1 MQTEPRAILFCR
13 RSVSYEVIH
22 ITQVILVIVAILL
35 FGFIIF
41 IHEFGHFFMAKL
53 SGIRVN
59 EFAIGMGPT
68 LLHFTRGETKYA
80 LRAFPIGGFCAME
93 GEDEE
98 SEDDRAFN
106 NKPVWK
112 RILVVIMGAVM
123 NIILG
128 LIIMMIILGQQPAF
142 SSTTIAEFTKGSAT
156 QAAGLKAGDVFTNID
171 GYKIHGD
178 RDLSFALSTANPA
191 KVDIQVLRGGKP
203 VEFKD
208 VKFNT
213 KAVNGKN
220 ILSLDFY
227 VQPIRKNI
235 GTLIT
240 KSVQDTVSTVR
251 MIWYS
256 LIGLITGKYGF
267 NDIAGPVGA
276 ANAIGEAAS
285 IGLQQNFMA
294 AFNNIL
300 MMMMMITVNL
310 GVVNLLPLPAL
321 DGGRLVFLI
330 VEGIRRKPVNPKYE
344 GWVNAAGFCLLI
356 GLMVIITFS
365 DILRLVTGKG
375 LGA

>member
-1 MQTEPRAILFCR
+1 
-13 RSVSYEVIH
+13 
-22 ITQVILVIVAILL
+22 
-35 FGFIIF
+35 
-41 IHEFGHFFMAKL
+41 MAKL

-59 EFAIGMGPT
+59 EFAIGMGPK
-68 LLHFTRGETKYA
+68 LFHFNRGETQYS

-93 GEDEE
+93 GEDED
-98 SEDDRAFN
+98 SSDDQAFN

-128 LIIMMIILGQQPAF
+128 LIIMMVLLGQQPAF
-142 SSTTIAEFTKGSAT
+142 NSTTISKFTNNSAT
-156 QAAGLKAGDVFTNID
+156 QAAGLKAGDVFLSID
-171 GYKIHGD
+171 GYKINGD
-178 RDLSFALSTANPA
+178 RDLSFALATAKPA
-191 KVDIQVLRGGKP
+191 KVNIQVLRDGKTMN
-203 VEFKD
+203 FSD

-213 KAVNGKN
+213 TKVNDKN

-227 VQPIRKNI
+227 VQPIQKNL

-256 LIGLITGKYGF
+256 LLGLISGKYGF

-276 ANAIGEAAS
+276 ASAIGEAAS
-285 IGLQQNFMA
+285 IGLKQNFMA
-294 AFNNIL
+294 GLNNVF
-300 MMMMMITVNL
+300 MMMMIITVNL

-344 GWVNAAGFCLLI
+344 GWVNAAGFALLMC
-356 GLMVIITFS
+356 LMVIITFS

-375 LGA
+375 LGG

>member
-1 MQTEPRAILFCR
+1 MSA
-13 RSVSYEVIH
+13 SYEVIY
-22 ITQVILVIVAILL
+22 ITKVILIVIAILL

-41 IHEFGHFFMAKL
+41 IHEFGHFFTAKL

-68 LLHFTRGETKYA
+68 LFHFTKGETKYA

-98 SEDDRAFN
+98 SEDDHAFN

-142 SSTTIAEFTKGSAT
+142 NSTSIAEFTKGSAT
-156 QAAGLKAGDVFTNID
+156 QAAGLQAGDVFTSID
-171 GYKIHGD
+171 GYKIFGD
-178 RDLSFALSTANPA
+178 KDLSFALATANPA

-203 VEFKD
+203 LEFKN
-208 VKFNT
+208 VQFNT
-213 KAVNGKN
+213 KSVNGKN
-220 ILSLDFY
+220 VLQLDFF
-227 VQPIRKNI
+227 VQPIQKNI
-235 GTLIT
+235 GTLIA
-240 KSVQDTVSTVR
+240 KSAQDTVSTVR

-256 LIGLITGKYGF
+256 LIGLLTGKYGF
-267 NDIAGPVGA
+267 NDMAGPVGA

-300 MMMMMITVNL
+300 FMMMIITVNL
-310 GVVNLLPLPAL
+310 GVVNLLPFPAL

>member
-1 MQTEPRAILFCR
+1 MVIIAI
-13 RSVSYEVIH
+13 V
-22 ITQVILVIVAILL
+22 L

-41 IHEFGHFFMAKL
+41 IHEFGHFFTAKL

-68 LLHFTRGETKYA
+68 LFHFTKGETKYA

-98 SEDDRAFN
+98 SSDDRAFN

-142 SSTTIAEFTKGSAT
+142 SSTAIAEFTKGSAV
-156 QAAGLKAGDVFTNID
+156 QAAGLKAGDVFTSID
-171 GYKIHGD
+171 GYKVYGD
-178 RDLSFALSTANPA
+178 RDLSFALATANPA
-191 KVDIQVLRGGKP
+191 KVDIEVSRAGKP
-203 VEFKD
+203 LTFHD

-220 ILSLDFY
+220 ILQLDFY
-227 VQPIRKNI
+227 VQPIQKNF
-235 GTLIT
+235 GTLIA

-256 LIGLITGKYGF
+256 LIGLVTGKYGF
-267 NDIAGPVGA
+267 NDVAGPVGA

-285 IGLQQNFMA
+285 IGLQQSFIA
-294 AFNNIL
+294 ALNNIL
-300 MMMMMITVNL
+300 MMMMIITVNL

>member
-1 MQTEPRAILFCR
+1 
-13 RSVSYEVIH
+13 
-22 ITQVILVIVAILL
+22 
-35 FGFIIF
+35 
-41 IHEFGHFFMAKL
+41 MAKL

-59 EFAIGMGPT
+59 EFAIGMGPK
-68 LLHFTRGETKYA
+68 LFHFNRGETQYS

-93 GEDEE
+93 GEDED
-98 SEDDRAFN
+98 SSDDQAFN

-128 LIIMMIILGQQPAF
+128 LIIMMVLLGQQPAF
-142 SSTTIAEFTKGSAT
+142 NSTTISKFTNNSAT
-156 QAAGLKAGDVFTNID
+156 QAAGLKAGDVFLSID
-171 GYKIHGD
+171 GYKINGD
-178 RDLSFALSTANPA
+178 RDLSFALATAKPA
-191 KVDIQVLRGGKP
+191 KVNIQVLRDGKTMN
-203 VEFKD
+203 FSD

-213 KAVNGKN
+213 TKVNDKN

-227 VQPIRKNI
+227 VQPIQKNL
-235 GTLIT
+235 GTLFT

-256 LIGLITGKYGF
+256 LLGLISGKYGF

-276 ANAIGEAAS
+276 ASAIGEAAS
-285 IGLQQNFMA
+285 IGLKQNFMA
-294 AFNNIL
+294 GLNNVF
-300 MMMMMITVNL
+300 MMMMIITVNL

-344 GWVNAAGFCLLI
+344 GWVNAAGFALLMC
-356 GLMVIITFS
+356 LMVIITFS

-375 LGA
+375 LGG

>member
-1 MQTEPRAILFCR
+1 LFYR
-13 RSVSYEVIH
+13 LSADYEVIH
-22 ITQVILVIVAILL
+22 ITKVILVLIAILL

-41 IHEFGHFFMAKL
+41 IHEFGHFFTAKL

-68 LLHFTRGETKYA
+68 IFHFTKGETKYA

-98 SEDDRAFN
+98 SSDNRAFN
-106 NKPVWK
+106 NKPIWK

-128 LIIMMIILGQQPAF
+128 LVIMMIILAQQPAF
-142 SSTTIAEFTKGSAT
+142 SSTEIAEFTKGSAV
-156 QAAGLKAGDVFTNID
+156 QAAGLQAGDVFTSID
-171 GYKIHGD
+171 GYKIFGD
-178 RDLSFALSTANPA
+178 RDLSFALATANPT

-203 VEFKD
+203 MSFPA

-220 ILSLDFY
+220 ILQLDFY
-227 VQPIRKNI
+227 VQPIKKNL

-240 KSVQDTVSTVR
+240 KSAQDTVSTVR

-256 LIGLITGKYGF
+256 LIGLVSGKYGF
-267 NDIAGPVGA
+267 NDVAGPVGA

-285 IGLQQNFMA
+285 IGLQQSFVA
-294 AFNNIL
+294 ALNNIL
-300 MMMMMITVNL
+300 MMMMIITVNL

-365 DILRLVTGKG
+365 DILRLITGKG
-375 LGA
+375 LGG